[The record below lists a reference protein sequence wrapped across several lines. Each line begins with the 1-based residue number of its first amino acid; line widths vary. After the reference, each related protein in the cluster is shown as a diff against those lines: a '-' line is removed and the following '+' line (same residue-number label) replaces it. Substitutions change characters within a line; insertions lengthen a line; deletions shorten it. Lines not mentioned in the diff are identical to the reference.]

1 MKKILTTVLVVVL
14 AGALGF
20 VGYKYNSLKTQVFT
34 TTEAEYSSVI
44 IEEQISKISELVSLE
59 YVYTNSEKTND
70 EYIQLFHKWNIPFTD
85 KHLIVKYDGIIKYST
100 DLSKAKVQ
108 LNGNNLTISIAA
120 CTISSH
126 EINED
131 SWEYLDSKSGLFNHL
146 EPEDGDELR
155 KHAKSD
161 MEKRAKELKLVD
173 QANESAVLQLEQML
187 KAIYSDLNVKVVVQ
201 S

>member
-1 MKKILTTVLVVVL
+1 MKKIMMTIFVVVL
-14 AGALGF
+14 VSALGF
-20 VGYKYNSLKTQVFT
+20 MGYKYNSLKTQAFT
-34 TTEAEYSSVI
+34 QTEAEYSSAVI
-44 IEEQISKISELVSLE
+44 SEQISNISELVSLE

-100 DLSKAKVQ
+100 DLSKAKVK
-108 LNGNNLTISIAA
+108 LNGNNLTISIVP

-161 MEKRAKELKLVD
+161 MEKRAKELKLVE
-173 QANESAVLQLEQML
+173 QANNSAITQLEQML
-187 KAIYSDLNVKVVVQ
+187 NAIYSDLNVKVIVQ